1 MTRAVRQNV
10 GIHAGIY
17 LSDKLL
23 ETMSDRMPVAKA
35 GYIPERIQILYKVI
49 GSVECQ

>member
-35 GYIPERIQILYKVI
+35 GYIPERIQII
-49 GSVECQ
+49 RS